1 MNIWIIVSI
10 ALGLTAAAGIAAATA
25 YFRQIRRINSQLEF
39 MNGHSTSMRITEQM
53 ALPEMGR
60 LIDGINAAVEKSRA
74 TEKETREREQELK
87 DTIAS
92 LSHDIR
98 TPLTSMD
105 GYFQLLTEAETEEE
119 RLHYIAVIKLR
130 LESLNAILEELFM
143 YAKLQSESYE
153 IPLEETDFGRCV
165 FDTVFSF
172 YDEFQKRGIKAGVN
186 FCDDRLVTSGNS
198 EALARALQN
207 IIKNALEHG
216 KDRISMTLKRENDGE
231 RSWGVFVCA
240 NTVEVPENIDASRVF
255 DRFYKAD
262 SARSTSSTG
271 LGLSIAKDL
280 VEKTGGRISA
290 SLQDGVFSI
299 EIRYELKLSR

>member
-1 MNIWIIVSI
+1 
-10 ALGLTAAAGIAAATA
+10 
-25 YFRQIRRINSQLEF
+25 
-39 MNGHSTSMRITEQM
+39 
-53 ALPEMGR
+53 
-60 LIDGINAAVEKSRA
+60 
-74 TEKETREREQELK
+74 
-87 DTIAS
+87 
-92 LSHDIR
+92 
-98 TPLTSMD
+98 MD

-130 LESLNAILEELFM
+130 LESLNAILEELFI

-172 YDEFQKRGIKAGVN
+172 YDEFQKRGIKSGVD
-186 FCDDRLVTSGNS
+186 FCDDRLVTTGNS

-216 KDRISMTLKRENDGE
+216 RDRISVTLKRENDGE
-231 RSWGVFVCA
+231 REWGVFVCA
-240 NTVEVPENIDASRVF
+240 NTAENHENIDASRVF

-290 SLQDGVFSI
+290 SLQGGVFSI